1 MPHYNRSMSIDPAKL
16 RDEAL
21 RVPIED
27 RARLVAELLGSLDGI
42 DDVDEVEHE
51 HAWSAEIV
59 ERLRQV
65 DADEVQPIPRR
76 EARQRIA
83 RE

>member
-1 MPHYNRSMSIDPAKL
+1 MRSMSIDPAKL

-21 RVPIED
+21 RLPIED
-27 RARLVAELLGSLDGI
+27 RARLVAELLGSLDGF
-42 DDVDEVEHE
+42 DDVDALEHE
-51 HAWSAEIV
+51 HAWSAEIA

-65 DADEVQPIPRR
+65 DAGEVQPIPWR